1 MINPAARM
9 RRIVASPSTMA
20 AQRARGL
27 KAAGR
32 DIVTLTTG
40 EPDFP
45 TPDHVIEAAHRA
57 MRAGQTRY
65 TTVSGTAE
73 LKAAVIDKFKRENG
87 LDYAADQIM
96 VGNGGKQV
104 LFNALMATV
113 EAGVE
118 VIIPAPYWIAYPEIV
133 QLAGGT
139 PVLVAC
145 DAASAFKLTPAQLDA
160 AITPRTRWLVINQ
173 PSNPSGA
180 VYSAG
185 ELRALG
191 AVLERHPNVAAM
203 SDDIYEHILYDGRTF
218 ATLAQVCPGLK
229 DRTVT
234 LNGAS
239 KTYAMTGWRI
249 GYCGAPKELV
259 TEMVKLQSQST
270 AAACSISQA
279 AAVAA
284 LNGPQGFVAERTAAF
299 EKRRDLVTAMLN
311 QAKGLTCRSPEGA
324 FYVFPDCTA
333 LLGKRTPEGRW
344 LETDRDVVL
353 YLLDEAGVAVVQG
366 SAYGMPGHFRI
377 SFAVADKDLV
387 EACHRIRRAC
397 AALAPA

>member
-1 MINPAARM
+1 MFNPAARM

-20 AQRARGL
+20 AQRAREL
-27 KAAGR
+27 KAQGH

-45 TPDHVIEAAHRA
+45 TPDHVIEAAYKA

-73 LKAAVIDKFKRENG
+73 LKAAVIEKFRRENG
-87 LDYAADQIM
+87 LTYTADEIM
-96 VGNGGKQV
+96 VGAGGKQI
-104 LFNALMATV
+104 LFNAFMATV

-118 VIIPAPYWIAYPEIV
+118 VVISAPYWISYPEIV

-139 PVLVAC
+139 PVFVAC
-145 DAASAFKLTPAQLDA
+145 DAASGFKLTPARLEA
-160 AITPRTRWLVINQ
+160 AIKPRTRWLVINQ
-173 PSNPSGA
+173 PSNPSGV
-180 VYSAG
+180 VYSAD
-185 ELRALG
+185 ELKALG
-191 AVLERHPNVAAM
+191 AVLERHPHVAVM
-203 SDDIYEHILYDGRTF
+203 CDDIYEHILYDGRTF
-218 ATLAQVCPGLK
+218 ATLAQVCPSLK

-249 GYCGAPKELV
+249 GYCGAPKALV
-259 TEMVKLQSQST
+259 TEMIKLQSQST

-284 LNGPQGFVAERTAAF
+284 LTGPQGFVAERTAAF
-299 EKRRDLVTAMLN
+299 EGRRDLVVSMLN

-324 FYVFPDCTA
+324 FYVFPGCQA
-333 LLGKRTPEGRW
+333 LLGKRTPKGRL
-344 LETDRDVVL
+344 LENDRDVVL

-377 SFAVADKDLV
+377 SFATSEKDLI
-387 EACHRIRRAC
+387 EACERIQRAC
-397 AALAPA
+397 AAVG

>member
-1 MINPAARM
+1 MINTAGRM

-20 AQRARGL
+20 AQRAREL
-27 KAAGR
+27 KAQGQ

-45 TPDHVIEAAHRA
+45 TPDHVIEAAYKA

-65 TTVSGTAE
+65 TTVSGTAD
-73 LKAAVIDKFKRENG
+73 LKAAIIDKFRRENG
-87 LDYAADQIM
+87 LAYAADEIM
-96 VGNGGKQV
+96 VGAGGKQI
-104 LFNALMATV
+104 LFNAFMATV

-118 VIIPAPYWIAYPEIV
+118 VVIPAPYWISYPEIV
-133 QLAGGT
+133 QLAGGS
-139 PVLVAC
+139 PVFVAC
-145 DAASAFKLTPAQLDA
+145 DAASGFKLTPAQLEA
-160 AITPRTRWLVINQ
+160 AITPKTRWLVINQ
-173 PSNPSGA
+173 PSNPSGV
-180 VYSAG
+180 VYSAD
-185 ELRALG
+185 ELKALG
-191 AVLERHPNVAAM
+191 AVLERHPHVAVM
-203 SDDIYEHILYDGRTF
+203 CDDIYEHILYDGRTF
-218 ATLAQVCPGLK
+218 ATLAQVCPSLK
-229 DRTVT
+229 DRIVT

-249 GYCGAPKELV
+249 GYCGAPKALV
-259 TEMVKLQSQST
+259 AEMIKLQSQST

-299 EKRRDLVTAMLN
+299 EARRGLVVSMLN

-324 FYVFPDCTA
+324 FYVFPGCQA
-333 LLGKRTPEGRW
+333 LLGKRTPKGRL
-344 LETDRDVVL
+344 LETDRDVVI

-377 SFAVADKDLV
+377 SFATSEKDLV
-387 EACHRIRRAC
+387 EACQRIQRAC
-397 AALAPA
+397 TGVA

>member
-1 MINPAARM
+1 MFESAARM

-20 AQRARGL
+20 AQRAREL
-27 KAAGR
+27 KAQGH

-45 TPDHVIEAAHRA
+45 TPDHVIEAAYKA
-57 MRAGQTRY
+57 MRTGQTRY

-73 LKAAVIDKFKRENG
+73 LKAAVIEKFRRENG
-87 LDYAADQIM
+87 LTYAVDEIM
-96 VGNGGKQV
+96 VGAGGKQI

-118 VIIPAPYWIAYPEIV
+118 VVIPAPYWISYPEIV
-133 QLAGGT
+133 LLAGGT
-139 PVLVAC
+139 PVFVPC
-145 DAASAFKLTPAQLDA
+145 SAATGFKLTPGQLEA
-160 AITPRTRWLVINQ
+160 AITPKTRWLVINQ
-173 PSNPSGA
+173 PANPSGA
-180 VYSAG
+180 VYSAD
-185 ELRALG
+185 ELRSLG
-191 AVLERHPNVAAM
+191 AVLERHRQVAVM
-203 SDDIYEHILYDGRTF
+203 CDDIYEHILYDSRTF
-218 ATLAQVCPGLK
+218 ATLAQVCPTLK

-249 GYCGAPKELV
+249 GYCGAPKALV
-259 TEMVKLQSQST
+259 AEMIKLQSQST

-284 LNGPQGFVAERTAAF
+284 LTGPQGFVAERTAAF
-299 EKRRDLVTAMLN
+299 EARRNLVTSMLN

-324 FYVFPDCTA
+324 FYVFPGCQA
-333 LLGKRTPEGRW
+333 LLGKRTPKGRL

-353 YLLDEAGVAVVQG
+353 FLLDEAGVAVVQG

-377 SFAVADKDLV
+377 SFATSETDLIT
-387 EACHRIRRAC
+387 ACERIQSAC
-397 AALAPA
+397 AAVT